1 LLVGT
6 RITDLPALL
15 GSLADTDLLEV
26 VDVSDVSVAPTGA
39 SKAVTVAQ
47 LRAAFALRLKGP
59 VRCIVTTPMT
69 LATGLV
75 AAATVDGVVMAAGT
89 RVLIAGQAD
98 TAANGIYVVQASGAP
113 VRSDDFAVGS
123 PCAGALV
130 PVEAGSR
137 PDSLWICVADTG
149 ADTVGTHPTNFASVT
164 GSAPPFNDTV
174 ALLRD
179 TARPTALLRFSLA
192 SLTAGQT
199 RVITAPDRDLNLA
212 TPTFDSVATTGL
224 TATTGTIG
232 TATLTTAAAGQLT
245 VGAPGTTWAF
255 GTDGVATAR
264 GSVPATRAP
273 AVAAGTATLDWRAS
287 SAWDVALD
295 TTATIAFTQAQ
306 TGQMIDIRISRVA
319 AGTTQATWSQ
329 TIDWA
334 GGAAPTLPE
343 TANAW
348 MHVWVQR
355 TATGY
360 EGFYGAGGG
369 EGNTTS
375 LRYRL
380 LDYGVGASQF
390 ELDARFADYFDLRLS
405 PSANSLANTIDIAD
419 AQVGQQFLL
428 RLAVTSG
435 TAPTTPITRLTW
447 APTVTWL
454 GDVEPPAPNNPAS
467 GAGAPGPVVWVMLVC
482 TGTDAYDGRFV
493 IAQGGSG
500 AGSLADTDNIANATS
515 MRPVINTTTG
525 VPTGAAGTLSEVLA
539 ALNAGGSTVGAFTV
553 NTGDVL
559 SVDAR
564 AHSLLFITYNGLS
577 GSASLIIQNPRVGQ
591 RIRVRFSYAEANQTG
606 VAATLF
612 LRAPGGNPNALV
624 LRRVGHAPTLAS
636 SSTSHYALV
645 SPHNVPFHDLANGLG
660 SVSTATWVELLFVA
674 FDRFSQQHWD
684 IFPTADRLLS
694 GGDIRHGSNVP
705 VSITASVADALN
717 YLRTN
722 GSGGGGAVSA
732 LAGLGLQFETPIRTR
747 SFTMQIGVMA
757 RIAMRAEIINGSGL
771 AQANALALCSVVA
784 ALPATAA
791 IGDRCGLMIV
801 DHSITN
807 SVLASDRD
815 QHTTGWSV
823 RVSFADSEII
833 GAFGGVGGSIVSP
846 GRMIFYKDPVLLG
859 PGQCRAETNPS
870 QIPGLPF
877 PRIDDY
883 YIQNTPE
890 TWGLK
895 FPGEYLIFRYDRVDQ
910 ETQHYYGGTN
920 GNIGFAVQGW
930 VLEHWSRE
938 PIGGRVGAPT
948 NSYAADLSVPEYA
961 YGPSLTWN
969 QAEST
974 RGWVRFG
981 ESSLNAALST
991 NDFYPDRTVNV
1002 RDETGQTIAQPP
1014 VAYALIPWAPG
1025 GTALRVRYCVQY
1037 AYSHTGGNVA
1047 PVMEFEPRWT
1057 TGRGLGFSFT
1067 SVLPG
1072 YDSTQTPTQRSDG
1085 LGLRDRRVTATV
1097 YGNVTHVRHEEEWVV
1112 LAPTTAQADTV
1123 RGLRPGDYEN
1133 SLTGELHPPHN
1144 VADPLPTPNP
1154 VRKQARKKSAFGAG
1168 GAAYDTITIANNTS
1182 GTNFSPDTYW
1192 QFDVGGVPLLGI
1204 GIRYRVLNGG
1214 SLGGQPPM
1222 FIGMGRVAA
1231 GGTQHP
1237 MEPSPSAFF
1246 MPVTYLECTE
1256 ENAASASVTSTSEI
1270 VQQELPALAGTGVVV
1285 YAETSETW
1293 GTRAVVGVTDQ
1304 TVVTN
1309 GNGELNAPITVGV
1322 ASTYAGQTSINTL
1335 GTIATGTW
1343 QGTVIG
1349 RAYGGTGV
1357 STAPAA
1363 GQLLIGTGA
1372 GAFALGSIQGVTNRT
1387 TISVAAD
1394 LPVVDIASTY
1404 AGQNTITTLGTIAT
1418 GTWQGTTLAPAY
1430 GGTGSTAVPTVGQLA
1445 YCSSAGVYGT
1455 GAVTA
1460 SATPGLAVTADGS
1473 GYVVGLSQGL
1483 ATTSTPTFASVT
1495 LTDAPTAGTHAATKA
1510 YVDSVTQGLNLKQ
1523 SCRVATT
1530 ANIVTLSGL
1539 LTIDGVTVANGDRV
1553 LVKDQT
1559 TAAQNGIWV
1568 AAAGAWTRATDADD
1582 GTKLTSG
1589 AYCFV
1594 SEGTANAGT
1603 SWVLTAANPI
1613 VVGTTA
1619 LPWELYSGEDQLTV
1633 DGTTIQLNTGV
1644 LQIASGYVGQV
1655 SITTLGTITTGTWQ
1669 GTTIAV
1675 ARGGTG
1681 TTTAP
1686 TVGQVPAGVTGG
1698 NYAPTSI
1705 TGTANRVTVAL
1716 GSGSIAL
1723 SGPQDIHSAATP
1735 TFAGLT
1741 VNGVVAATGNV
1752 TSGAAMTATGTVSG
1766 AALTATSGVVTVPV
1780 GAVGAP
1786 SVTFAGRTTT
1796 GLYSPA
1802 AGKVSVAA
1810 GGVLSGTFVNGKL
1823 GLGTDAPSAVLSI
1836 GGAGIDDPNVPLQL
1850 VTPAL
1855 GERWVGVSKAGGD
1868 YGLLVGYNNTQA
1880 EIRQAHA
1887 TDPLIIRTGG
1897 VVEAASFMSNGS
1909 MIVGNSVSGGG
1920 KGNGT
1925 INCNQV
1931 WLNGNRLRH
1940 STAAHVRLSASSS
1953 AVELSNVS
1961 TQTVIL
1967 HPYGGNQIG
1976 LWNGSETVAVP
1987 IVSPITLSTIGYTS
2001 SVVYD
2006 VFVRLNA
2013 GVLELTALHWT
2024 DGNTR
2029 QAGSL
2034 TTVDGYWVRTS
2045 DTTQRYVG
2053 SFYYGGAVTDTTGM
2067 RQLWSYYNR
2076 VAKEVRMSD
2085 TTNHNYTTG
2094 TWRQWNNLGTNY
2106 VEWLCGMVE
2115 DAVRLELT
2123 GEFIGTTGAPA
2134 RLSLGLGRPATD
2146 PYPYWGG
2153 LVATSQMGATQ
2164 VLTLQRGTQQPL
2176 GRQQAH
2182 VMQYGNTGASYIRYE
2197 ITGSI
2202 TG

>member
-1 LLVGT
+1 MGT

-59 VRCIVTTPMT
+59 ARCIVTAPMT
-69 LATGLV
+69 LATGLI
-75 AAATVDGVVMAAGT
+75 AGATVDGVVVAAGT

-98 TAANGIYVVQASGAP
+98 TAANGLYVVQASGAP
-113 VRSDDFAVGS
+113 VRADDFAVGS

-137 PDSLWICVADTG
+137 PDSLWICTSDSG
-149 ADTVGTHPTNFASVT
+149 ADTTGTHAVGFASVS
-164 GSAPPFNDTV
+164 GAVPPFNDTT

-179 TARPTALLRFSLA
+179 AARPTALLRFDLTGV
-192 SLTAGQT
+192 TAGQT
-199 RVITAPDRDLNLA
+199 RVITVPDRNLNLA

-245 VGAPGTTWAF
+245 VGGSGTAWAF

-273 AVAAGTATLDWRAS
+273 AVASGIATLDWRAS

-295 TTATIAFTQAQ
+295 TTATITFTQAR
-306 TGQMIDIRISRVA
+306 TGQLIDIRISRVA
-319 AGTTQATWSQ
+319 AGATQATWSQ

-369 EGNTTS
+369 DGNTAG
-375 LRYRL
+375 LRYQL

-405 PSANSLANTIDIAD
+405 PSANSLANTIDIAN

-428 RLAVTSG
+428 RLAVASG

-447 APTVTWL
+447 TPTVTWL
-454 GDVEPPAPNNPAS
+454 GAAEPPAPNNPAS

-482 TGTDAYDGRFV
+482 TGADAYDGRFV
-493 IAQGGSG
+493 IAQGGSSG
-500 AGSLADTDNIANATS
+500 GTLADTDNVANATS
-515 MRPVINTTTG
+515 IRPVINTTTG

-539 ALNAGGSTVGAFTV
+539 ALNAGGSTVGAFTII
-553 NTGDVL
+553 NGQAL

-577 GSASLIIQNPRVGQ
+577 GSATLSIQNPRVGQ
-591 RIRVRFSYAEANQTG
+591 RIRVRFSYTEPNGQTVTG
-606 VAATLF
+606 ATLS
-612 LRAPGGNPNALV
+612 LIAPGVNPNALV
-624 LRRVGHAPTLAS
+624 VRRVGHAQTLAS
-636 SSTSHYALV
+636 NGALNQVLV
-645 SPHNVPFHDLANGLG
+645 SPHNVPFFDYANGYNG
-660 SVSTATWVELLFVA
+660 VPATWVELLYVGLDA
-674 FDRFSQQHWD
+674 QNRQQWD
-684 IFPTADRLLS
+684 TFPTADRVLS
-694 GGDIRHGSNVP
+694 GGDIRHGSTVP
-705 VSITASVADALN
+705 VSVSASVADALN
-717 YLRTN
+717 YLRIN

-732 LAGLGLQFETPIRTR
+732 LAGLGLRFETPIRTR

-757 RIAMRAEIINGSGL
+757 RIAMRAETIGGSSMS
-771 AQANALALCSVVA
+771 QANALSLCSVVA
-784 ALPATAA
+784 GLPATAA
-791 IGDRCGLMIV
+791 PGDRCGLMIV

-807 SVLASDRD
+807 STLASDRS

-823 RVSFADSEII
+823 RVGFADSGIT
-833 GAFGGVGGSIVSP
+833 GAINGVGGTIDSP
-846 GRMIFYKDPVLLG
+846 SKMVFYKDPVLLG
-859 PGQCRAETNPS
+859 PGRCRVEGNPS
-870 QIPGLPF
+870 QVPGLPF
-877 PRIDDY
+877 PMLNDFY
-883 YIQNTPE
+883 VQNTPE

-895 FPGEYLIFRYDRVDQ
+895 FPGEYLIFRYDRVEQ
-910 ETQHYYGGTN
+910 ETQHFYGGTN
-920 GNIGFAVQGW
+920 GNVGFATQGW
-930 VLEHWSRE
+930 VLEQWSRE

-948 NSYAADLSVPEYA
+948 NSYAADLSVPA
-961 YGPSLTWN
+961 YSAVAAAGT
-969 QAEST
+969 QADTT
-974 RGWVRFG
+974 RGWVQFG
-981 ESSLNAALST
+981 ESSLNAALAT
-991 NDFYPDRTVNV
+991 NEFYPNRQVILKNGSGV
-1002 RDETGQTIAQPP
+1002 QTGTAP

-1037 AYSHTGGNVA
+1037 AYANA
-1047 PVMEFEPRWT
+1047 YPPVMEFEPRWT
-1057 TGRGLGFSFT
+1057 TGRGLGFSFAE
-1067 SVLPG
+1067 VVPG
-1072 YDSTQTPTQRSDG
+1072 YEASQTPTLRSDG
-1085 LGLRDRRVTATV
+1085 LGLRDRRVTTTV
-1097 YGNVTHVRHEEEWVV
+1097 YGSVTHVRHEEEWVV
-1112 LAPTTAQADTV
+1112 LAPTTAQADQNV
-1123 RGLRPGDYEN
+1123 RGLRAGDYDN
-1133 SLTGELHPPHN
+1133 SLTGELHPRITA
-1144 VADPLPTPNP
+1144 VDPLPTPS
-1154 VRKQARKKSAFGAG
+1154 VRTQARKKAISG
-1168 GAAYDTITIANNTS
+1168 GEAYDTITIANNTS
-1182 GTNFSPDTYW
+1182 GTNFSPDNYW
-1192 QFDVGGVPLLGI
+1192 QFDVGGLPFLGI
-1204 GIRYRVLNGG
+1204 GIRYRVTNGG
-1214 SLGGQPPM
+1214 SLAGSPPM
-1222 FIGMGRVAA
+1222 FIGMGRVAV
-1231 GGTQHP
+1231 GGTQYP
-1237 MEPSPSAFF
+1237 MEPGVAFT
-1246 MPVTYLECTE
+1246 PATYLECTE

-1285 YAETSETW
+1285 YTETGETW
-1293 GTRAVVGVTDQ
+1293 GTRAIAGVADQ

-1309 GNGELNAPITVGV
+1309 GNGELNAPITVGM
-1322 ASTYAGQTSINTL
+1322 ASTYGGQSSITTL

-1349 RAYGGTGV
+1349 RAYGGTGL
-1357 STAPAA
+1357 STAPTA
-1363 GQLLIGTGA
+1363 GQSLFGTGA

-1387 TISVAAD
+1387 TISVVAD
-1394 LPVVDIASTY
+1394 LPVIDIASTY
-1404 AGQNTITTLGTIAT
+1404 VGQSSITTLGTIGT
-1418 GTWQGTTLAPAY
+1418 GVWQGTTLAPAY
-1430 GGTGSTAVPTVGQLA
+1430 GGTGGTAVPTVGQMP
-1445 YCSSAGVYGT
+1445 YCSSAGVYGA

-1460 SATPGLAVTADGS
+1460 SATPGLGVTAGGS
-1473 GYVVGLSQGL
+1473 GYVIGLSQGL
-1483 ATTSTPTFASVT
+1483 ATTSAPTFASVT
-1495 LTDAPTAGTHAATKA
+1495 LTAAPTADTHAATKA

-1539 LTIDGVTVANGDRV
+1539 LAIDGVTVVNGDRV
-1553 LVKDQT
+1553 LVKAQT
-1559 TAAQNGIWV
+1559 TASQNGIWV

-1603 SWVLTAANPI
+1603 SWVLVAANPI

-1619 LPWELYSGEDQLTV
+1619 LLWELYSGEDQMTV

-1644 LQIASGYVGQV
+1644 LQIASGYTGQV
-1655 SITTLGTITTGTWQ
+1655 SITTLGTIATGTWQ

-1723 SGPQDIHSAATP
+1723 SGPQDIHTAATP

-1836 GGAGIDDPNVPLQL
+1836 GGAGIDDSNVPVQL

-1855 GERWVGVSKAGGD
+1855 GERWVGINKAGGS
-1868 YGLLVGYNNTQA
+1868 YGLLLGYNNTAA
-1880 EIRQAHA
+1880 EIRQVHA

-1897 VVEAASFMSNGS
+1897 VTPAAIFYSDGS
-1909 MIVGNSVSGGG
+1909 LVVGQSVAGNG
-1920 KGNGT
+1920 KGNGA
-1925 INCNQV
+1925 INCNQL
-1931 WLNGNRLRH
+1931 WLNNNRVRFP
-1940 STAAHVRLSASSS
+1940 TVANVRLSASNS
-1953 AVELSNVS
+1953 AVELASVS

-1976 LWNGSETVAVP
+1976 LWNGSETVAVQ
-1987 IVSPITLSTIGYTS
+1987 ITSPVTLSTIGYTTS
-2001 SVVYD
+2001 TAYD

-2024 DGNTR
+2024 NSTTR
-2029 QAGSL
+2029 QVGSL
-2034 TTVDGYWVRTS
+2034 TTVDGYLVRTS

-2053 SFYYGGAVTDTTGM
+2053 SFYYAGAVADGPNI
-2067 RQLWSYYNR
+2067 RGIWSYYNR
-2076 VAKEVRMSD
+2076 VARELRLSD
-2085 TTNHNYTTG
+2085 TTNHSYTTG
-2094 TWRQWNNLGTNY
+2094 VWRHWNNFGTNY
-2106 VEWLCGMVE
+2106 VEWFCGMVE
-2115 DAVRLELT
+2115 DAMQLQLT

-2134 RLSLGLGRPATD
+2134 RLSIGLGLPATD
-2146 PYPYWGG
+2146 PYPFWGG

-2164 VLTLQRGTQQPL
+2164 ALTLQRSTQQVL

-2202 TG
+2202 MG